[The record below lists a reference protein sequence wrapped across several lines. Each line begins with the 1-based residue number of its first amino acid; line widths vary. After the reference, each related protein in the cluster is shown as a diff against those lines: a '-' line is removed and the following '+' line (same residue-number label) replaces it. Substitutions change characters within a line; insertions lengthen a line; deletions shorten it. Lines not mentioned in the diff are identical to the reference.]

1 MNQNAICADLAMHP
15 FKNIEHEYARPIR
28 VLVIDDHRT
37 VLWGLAKLMES
48 AAPAI
53 GMVRTAANEAE
64 AMAAVE
70 ADEFDIIVL
79 DVQLGAHDGLELLPK
94 LQQASSAKILIL
106 TALTNPDLAERAIRA
121 GAAGIVHKAES
132 ADTLLSAISHVRQGR
147 LWLDWRASTAL
158 VGNMEGVRSKLDETE
173 GRAPFRLTR
182 REREIISRVVQH
194 RSSPIKVIAD
204 EMHVSAHTLRNHLT
218 SIYEKLGLHSR
229 LELFMYATERG
240 LHRLAA

>member
-1 MNQNAICADLAMHP
+1 MHP
-15 FKNIEHEYARPIR
+15 SGNLQHERVQPIR
-28 VLVIDDHRT
+28 VLLIDDHRT
-37 VLWGLAKLMES
+37 VLWGLAKLLES

-53 GMVRTAANEAE
+53 GMVKTAANEAE

-79 DVQLGAHDGLELLPK
+79 DVQLGEQDGLELLPK
-94 LQQASSAKILIL
+94 LQQATSAKILIL
-106 TALTNPDLAERAIRA
+106 TALTSSDLAQRAIRA
-121 GAAGIVHKAES
+121 GAAGIVHKTES
-132 ADTLLSAISHVRQGR
+132 ADTLLDAVTHVCKGR
-147 LWLDWRASTAL
+147 LWLDWRTSTAL
-158 VGNMEGVRSKLDETE
+158 VGNVEGIRSKIDETAE

-182 REREIISRVVQH
+182 REREIISRVVQ
-194 RSSPIKVIAD
+194 RKSSPIKVIAD